1 MRSEIIP
8 YRLAVLWCR
17 WEPHSYGYH
26 GDDGKKFHS
35 NGQGEDYGPQFTVGD
50 IIGAGIHIQRQEMFF
65 TCALSICVA
74 LGTFVNVVSSTS
86 FWKLTHAICII
97 IAGRMENT

>member
-1 MRSEIIP
+1 M
-8 YRLAVLWCR
+8 VVHFWCR

-50 IIGAGIHIQRQEMFF
+50 VIGAGIHIQRQEMFF
-65 TCALSICVA
+65 TCALSICLYASPAVVLYERA
-74 LGTFVNVVSSTS
+74 LRPAFGGSLMQCTCCLQEEREVPRSS
-86 FWKLTHAICII
+86 I
-97 IAGRMENT
+97 